1 MPGNEWLEN
10 HRQAFVQPPTVVMLL
25 HAQGLLEA
33 RLNDFGMWF
42 ARSFGC
48 SLSLSLSVEE
58 GRSTFAVVA
67 GIWAKFYGI
76 TKGKW
81 NRH

>member
-25 HAQGLLEA
+25 RAQGLLEA
-33 RLNDFGMWF
+33 LLNDFGMWF
-42 ARSFGC
+42 AQSFGC

-58 GRSTFAVVA
+58 GRSTFGGVA
-67 GIWAKFYGI
+67 EILAKF
-76 TKGKW
+76 
-81 NRH
+81 